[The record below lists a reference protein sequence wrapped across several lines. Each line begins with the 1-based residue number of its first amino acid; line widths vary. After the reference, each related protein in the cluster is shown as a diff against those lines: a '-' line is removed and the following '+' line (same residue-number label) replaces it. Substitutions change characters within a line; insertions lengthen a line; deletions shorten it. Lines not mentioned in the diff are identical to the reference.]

1 MSDDVQQQLM
11 ELQTQFAFQEDLLSA
26 LNGRVVEQDKE
37 LDRLKRMLIAL
48 QENYVKLA
56 DSLPQSGGDLLER
69 PPHY

>member
-1 MSDDVQQQLM
+1 MSDDVQHQLM

-26 LNGRVVEQDKE
+26 LNERVVKQDKE
-37 LDRLKRMLIAL
+37 LDRLKRMLLAL

-56 DSLPQSGGDLLER
+56 DSLPQSGGERER

>member
-1 MSDDVQQQLM
+1 MSDDVQHQLM

-26 LNGRVVEQDKE
+26 LNERVVEQDKE
-37 LDRLKRMLIAL
+37 LDRLKRMLLAL

-56 DSLPQSGGDLLER
+56 DSLPQSGGEQER